1 MSVKVLSISD
11 RLNRIQNIIVNNPF
25 KGNKALNNGN
35 GGYIFDYDPEDELVV
50 RAHVKRM
57 SELPGLEFEIVV
69 IDLFDVFI
77 SFLKNEGYL
86 EEAYQI
92 EEDCRQ
98 SGNINDFIY
107 AMDGILQQGT
117 DDDIF
122 VNYLCNTVHERSVV
136 FLTGV
141 GKCHPFIRAHQII
154 NNYDSMKR
162 GVKTILFYPG
172 VYDSEELKLFGTVPS
187 ENYYR
192 ASILIPR
199 RE

>member
-1 MSVKVLSISD
+1 MRDLTID
-11 RLNRIQNIIVNNPF
+11 ERLNRIEEIIKNNPF

-35 GGYIFDYDPEDELVV
+35 GGYIFDYDPEDELLV

-57 SELPGLEFEIVV
+57 AGLSGLGFDLVV
-69 IDLFDVFI
+69 VDLFDDI
-77 SFLKNEGYL
+77 LIPFLKNEGYL
-86 EEAYQI
+86 EGVFQL
-92 EEDCRQ
+92 EEDCRS
-98 SGNINDFIY
+98 SGDINDLIY
-107 AMDGILQQGT
+107 TMDGVLQQGT
-117 DDDIF
+117 GNDLF
-122 VNYLCNTVHERSVV
+122 VNYLHDNVRTGSVI
-136 FLTGV
+136 FLIGV

-154 NNYDSMKR
+154 NNYDSMKH

-172 VYDSEELKLFGTVPS
+172 TYNTEELKLFGTVPS